1 MSQDKDT
8 DFDIPVFIAQPEKVD
23 NLYDTILNNK
33 SDKLYKLKDI
43 SVTKMYEYE
52 VFTNSNKNYGLL
64 ILFLRIS
71 FEKKYNIINIIIS
84 KIRNIINIIFYRNI
98 LYINL

>member
-8 DFDIPVFIAQPEKVD
+8 DFNIPVFIAQPEKID
-23 NLYDTILNNK
+23 NLYNTFLKKK

-52 VFTNSNKNYGLL
+52 AYRNYNANYGLL
-64 ILFLRIS
+64 ILFL
-71 FEKKYNIINIIIS
+71 IIIF
-84 KIRNIINIIFYRNI
+84 IIIYKLFFIYFF
-98 LYINL
+98 

>member
-64 ILFLRIS
+64 ILFL
-71 FEKKYNIINIIIS
+71 III
-84 KIRNIINIIFYRNI
+84 FI
-98 LYINL
+98 LIYKLLI